1 MSLMQEWVRLFPDA
15 KPRSNANA
23 VAGASLSFPNF
34 TAIKSPYRDVDD
46 WAYDDYDEVSK
57 YSSKGMESDLAWM
70 GGKFNAA
77 QTHGT
82 YADGILQDLEHIG
95 PAVQG
100 SKESLKANA
109 KQAKITESTRR
120 TYNTGKQTRQ
130 FRALPVSQIEN
141 GWAASIAGLK
151 EYNEFSD
158 LYGGSM
164 TLEAFKLH

>member
-1 MSLMQEWVRLFPDA
+1 MSLMQEWINLFPNG
-15 KPRSNANA
+15 KPRSNPNQ
-23 VAGASLSFPNF
+23 VAGSSEAFPNF
-34 TAIKSPYRDVDD
+34 TAILSTSRDSSD
-46 WAYDDYDEVSK
+46 WAYDDWDEDHK
-57 YSSKGMESDLAWM
+57 YPSKGMESDLAWM
-70 GGKFNAA
+70 GGQFNDA

-95 PAVQG
+95 PAIQG